1 MDTKCK
7 LPPLKCVLFF
17 AFGGGGGPVADQLFF
32 PMVFSLSGQSGKLK
46 GTSEKAWGVTLIFLA
61 LYFVR
66 QKCVPP

>member
-1 MDTKCK
+1 MQIASIKMCF
-7 LPPLKCVLFF
+7 VFRVW
-17 AFGGGGGPVADQLFF
+17 GGGPVADQLFF

>member
-7 LPPLKCVLFF
+7 MPPLKMCFVFRVW
-17 AFGGGGGPVADQLFF
+17 GGPVADQLF
-32 PMVFSLSGQSGKLK
+32 PMVFPLSGQSGKLK

>member
-1 MDTKCK
+1 MQIAPIKNVFCFSR
-7 LPPLKCVLFF
+7 L
-17 AFGGGGGPVADQLFF
+17 GGPVADQLF
-32 PMVFSLSGQSGKLK
+32 PMVFPLSGQSGKLK

>member
-17 AFGGGGGPVADQLFF
+17 AFGGDQLLTNFFF